1 MTHSLSTQQIQD
13 FASDGVIVV
22 RDAIDQQWVKRLL
35 AVADQQLVNPGVW
48 ANDGNPQAAQNRN
61 FSDRYLWQQNT
72 EINAFIRESGCA
84 GLAAQAMSSKSARFY
99 FDHLLVKQPG
109 TPVGTPWHQDVP
121 YWPFLGRQIC
131 SVWVALTPCD
141 AATSTL
147 EFVRGSHLD
156 GKYYMPKAFNAQNDD
171 NASWIEQ
178 GAGDEVPDINANRD
192 QFDIVSYEMA
202 AGDAL
207 IFSAWGLHGSSGND
221 SSTQRRVAFSTR
233 WLGDDTVWH
242 PHAGADP
249 TVTQKDVAVEPGE
262 PPLDDR
268 VFPELWSAS

>member
-1 MTHSLSTQQIQD
+1 MSRNLSAQEIQT
-13 FASDGVIVV
+13 FASDGVTIVRKAV
-22 RDAIDQQWVKRLL
+22 DSQWVERLSR
-35 AVADQQLVNPGVW
+35 VADEQMTNPSQW
-48 ANDGNPQAAQNRN
+48 ANDANPGSDSDRS
-61 FSDRYLWQQNT
+61 FSDRYLWQENA

-84 GLAAQAMSSKSARFY
+84 RLAAQAMSSRSARFY

-121 YWPFLGRQIC
+121 YWPFLGKQIC

-141 AATSTL
+141 VSTSTM

-156 GKYYMPKAFNAQNDD
+156 DKYYMPKVFNTRNDG
-171 NASWIEQ
+171 NADWIEQ
-178 GAGDEVPDINANRD
+178 GDGEEVPDIDANRE

-207 IFSAWGLHGSSGND
+207 IFSAWGLHGSSGNE
-221 SSTQRRVAFSTR
+221 STTARRAAFSTR
-233 WLGDDTVWH
+233 WLGDDAVWH
-242 PHAGADP
+242 PHEGADP
-249 TVTQKDVAVEPGE
+249 TVTRDDVQIEPGQ

-268 VFPELWSAS
+268 VFPELWSA